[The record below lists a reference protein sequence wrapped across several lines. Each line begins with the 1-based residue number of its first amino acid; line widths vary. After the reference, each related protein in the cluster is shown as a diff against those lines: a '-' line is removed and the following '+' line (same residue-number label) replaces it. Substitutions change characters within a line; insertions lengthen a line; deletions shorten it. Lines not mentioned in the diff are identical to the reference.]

1 MGWATR
7 NTRALEILMTQEHL
21 ALLQKT
27 RENLSEVLAAM
38 NIEILRFRK
47 VVDRAA
53 DGSMTSRLL
62 VRWTEVLAITTSGLM
77 LATLALLVYASLIA
91 GH

>member
-1 MGWATR
+1 MGTCGLGDAQYKS
-7 NTRALEILMTQEHL
+7 AQAELEILMTQEHL

-38 NIEILRFRK
+38 NIEILRFHK
-47 VVDRAA
+47 AVDRAA

-62 VRWTEVLAITTSGLM
+62 VRWTEVLAITTRE
-77 LATLALLVYASLIA
+77 ALHRSLCGAI
-91 GH
+91 G